1 MEQNSK
7 IINTK
12 ININQLK
19 ENSVEEVLNNFC
31 YVEKTNEIIINY
43 KYFKILNKMIDQTSI
58 LNYLIIIVESV
69 LKKYDLFTVHV
80 YIERL
85 TILEIE
91 KNKLFIQSMCI
102 ILKEKFQDKLDFCY
116 IHDVSFI
123 FKQIYSFLSLL
134 IDKKTLSK
142 IKLKQ

>member
-7 IINTK
+7 TVNTK
-12 ININQLK
+12 NNTNYLK
-19 ENSVEEVLNNFC
+19 ENSLEEILNNFC

-43 KYFKILNKMIDQTSI
+43 KYFKILNKMIDHPSI
-58 LNYLIIIVESV
+58 LNYLIIVVDSV

-80 YIERL
+80 YIENL

-91 KNKLFIQSMCI
+91 KNKNFIQNMCNT
-102 ILKEKFQDKLDFCY
+102 LKERFQDKLDLCY

>member
-1 MEQNSK
+1 MEQNFK
-7 IINTK
+7 MINTK

-19 ENSVEEVLNNFC
+19 EYSLEDILNNFC

-43 KYFKILNKMIDQTSI
+43 KYFKILNKMVDHSSI
-58 LNYLIIIVESV
+58 LTYLIIIVESV
-69 LKKYDLFTVHV
+69 LKKYELFTVHV
-80 YIERL
+80 YSETL
-85 TILEIE
+85 TILDIE
-91 KNKLFIQSMCI
+91 KNKNFILSMCN
-102 ILKEKFQDKLDFCY
+102 ILKEKFHDKLELCY